1 MKGKIWAIYF
11 SPTGNTRK
19 VTCRAAS
26 AAALAR
32 SHFGQQEADI
42 DPEVTELS
50 ITPLSAR
57 DEALTFAEGDL
68 VFFGMPTYAGRL
80 PNKIMPFIR
89 DMVSGGGA
97 FGVPLVTYGNRSAD
111 DALMELNLLMRNAGF
126 RVLGG
131 GVFVCQHAFA
141 KKLASGRPDAE
152 DMEKAVELGRRV
164 AEKLRNAGSA
174 ENGDLPVTAFP
185 GHNPPGAYYVPKGLD
200 GQPAVFLKAKPK
212 RDPEKCTC
220 CGLCAGCCP
229 MGSIRSVDYETAG
242 ICIKCQACIE
252 KCPAGARF
260 FDDAAFLSH
269 KAMLEQTYADRRQ
282 ESEIFL

>member
-1 MKGKIWAIYF
+1 M
-11 SPTGNTRK
+11 
-19 VTCRAAS
+19 
-26 AAALAR
+26 
-32 SHFGQQEADI
+32 
-42 DPEVTELS
+42 
-50 ITPLSAR
+50 
-57 DEALTFAEGDL
+57 
-68 VFFGMPTYAGRL
+68 
-80 PNKIMPFIR
+80 
-89 DMVSGGGA
+89 
-97 FGVPLVTYGNRSAD
+97 
-111 DALMELNLLMRNAGF
+111 
-126 RVLGG
+126 LGG

-174 ENGDLPVTAFP
+174 ENGDLPVTAFLAIIRRELTMCQRARWSAC
-185 GHNPPGAYYVPKGLD
+185 GFSQ
-200 GQPAVFLKAKPK
+200 GQTETGY
-212 RDPEKCTC
+212 REITC

-260 FDDAAFLSH
+260 FDDAACLSH